1 MLRVLIR
8 ENYRGIPPRNTRLTL
23 THGNNASVNFRQT
36 SKCRRRYFSCN
47 LVLCRAFVKSS
58 VNSRGSIFHQ
68 TGLIITLYISFAAF
82 KMEKVFHI
90 KKANKSKLIKK
101 RFAKSI
107 SILTLRVNRTI
118 LAEQIGE
125 AGFGSFAKDVKSNS
139 PSLFKKIATI

>member
-8 ENYRGIPPRNTRLTL
+8 KNYRSIPPRNTRLTL

-47 LVLCRAFVKSS
+47 LVLCRAFVKSY
-58 VNSRGSIFHQ
+58 VTSRGSIFHQ
-68 TGLIITLYISFAAF
+68 TGLIITFYISFAAF

-118 LAEQIGE
+118 FRAGWRKLKGLVLE
-125 AGFGSFAKDVKSNS
+125 A
-139 PSLFKKIATI
+139 LR